1 MKTKYDIG
9 DTVFIKARIL
19 QINICEEG
27 TEYKVAFDEDK
38 CKWETWILE
47 SDLIQ
52 VTASDGECHE

>member
-27 TEYKVAFDEDK
+27 TEYKVAFDEATSGR
-38 CKWETWILE
+38 WMLE